1 MMLRVIWYRYRVK
14 YCFNKRYG
22 NKKAPEGAF
31 LLNIHMKRLLILAI
45 LFWAQTLHAEP
56 FEGWTKEEK
65 SWFAAAEVFH
75 VTDYLTTRNM
85 LYAQQGYY
93 EANPLLGPNP
103 SPDRLN
109 LWFAGWL
116 IGNYFISDALSHEH
130 RLLWLKI
137 YTAIEVGATANNLY
151 VGARITF

>member
-1 MMLRVIWYRYRVK
+1 M
-14 YCFNKRYG
+14 
-22 NKKAPEGAF
+22 
-31 LLNIHMKRLLILAI
+31 RLIICAI
-45 LFWAQTLHAEP
+45 LLFFSVSVPAEP
-56 FEGWTKEEK
+56 FEGWTTEEK

-93 EANPLLGPNP
+93 ETNPILGAHP

-151 VGARITF
+151 IGARLTF

>member
-1 MMLRVIWYRYRVK
+1 MKSIICV
-14 YCFNKRYG
+14 
-22 NKKAPEGAF
+22 F
-31 LLNIHMKRLLILAI
+31 LLFVSLSIK
-45 LFWAQTLHAEP
+45 AEP

-93 EANPLLGPNP
+93 ETNPILGAHP

-109 LWFAGWL
+109 IWFAGWL
-116 IGNYFISDALSHEH
+116 VGNYFISDALSHEH

>member
-1 MMLRVIWYRYRVK
+1 MKSIICV
-14 YCFNKRYG
+14 
-22 NKKAPEGAF
+22 F
-31 LLNIHMKRLLILAI
+31 LLFVSLSIK
-45 LFWAQTLHAEP
+45 AEP

-75 VTDYLTTRNM
+75 VTDYLTTRNL
-85 LYAQQGYY
+85 LYSQTGYY
-93 EANPLLGPNP
+93 EVNPLLGPNP

-109 LWFAGWL
+109 IWFAGWL
-116 IGNYFISDALSHEH
+116 VGNYFISDALSHEH

-151 VGARITF
+151 IGGRITF

>member
-1 MMLRVIWYRYRVK
+1 MKSIICV
-14 YCFNKRYG
+14 
-22 NKKAPEGAF
+22 F
-31 LLNIHMKRLLILAI
+31 LLFVSLSIK
-45 LFWAQTLHAEP
+45 AEP

-75 VTDYLTTRNM
+75 VTDYLTTRNL
-85 LYAQQGYY
+85 LYSQTGYY

-109 LWFAGWL
+109 IWFAGWL
-116 IGNYFISDALSHEH
+116 VGNYFISDALSHEH

-151 VGARITF
+151 ISGRITF